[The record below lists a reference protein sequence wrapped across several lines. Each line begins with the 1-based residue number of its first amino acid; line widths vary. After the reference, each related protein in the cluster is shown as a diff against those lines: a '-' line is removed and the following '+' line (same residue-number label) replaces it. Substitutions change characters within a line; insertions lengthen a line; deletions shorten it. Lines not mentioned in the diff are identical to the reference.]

1 MEVRD
6 VIWQELTPREKAKL
20 NELCIEEMQKEILKK
35 TLSENEMVNILFIC
49 FFRSFLL
56 QTITINWK
64 PIGLPTLLRK
74 WPSIKKLLWL
84 RSY

>member
-35 TLSENEMVNILFIC
+35 TLSENEMVNKFFIC
-49 FFRSFLL
+49 FF
-56 QTITINWK
+56 
-64 PIGLPTLLRK
+64 
-74 WPSIKKLLWL
+74 
-84 RSY
+84 Y

>member
-35 TLSENEMVNILFIC
+35 TLSENEMVTKLF
-49 FFRSFLL
+49 FFSFFHFYFK
-56 QTITINWK
+56 QK
-64 PIGLPTLLRK
+64 Q
-74 WPSIKKLLWL
+74 
-84 RSY
+84 